1 VPCRNDTPNAQEM
14 LDPAERAHSDAC
26 VRRASSGT
34 ARGGFDGSGPR
45 TRGGGR
51 TGRYRRGP
59 RGPARPLNAIRAG
72 VPRGPRG
79 LDPNGGPTGLG
90 LAPTAG
96 VAAATAGGGAPGA
109 AGAAAAAAYARGAMA
124 ARGGAAEHGLGDE
137 EGVAPGGERA
147 GTPEDAALARKF
159 LNTTSPALPKARPG
173 RCRPARAPAADKPP
187 CAGLCPREPAWR
199 PPQGVHSIQGYA
211 AQAEDAE
218 VPETPVAR
226 PLSTFTPC
234 RAHLWC

>member
-1 VPCRNDTPNAQEM
+1 
-14 LDPAERAHSDAC
+14 
-26 VRRASSGT
+26 
-34 ARGGFDGSGPR
+34 
-45 TRGGGR
+45 
-51 TGRYRRGP
+51 
-59 RGPARPLNAIRAG
+59 

-109 AGAAAAAAYARGAMA
+109 AGAAAAAAAYARGAMA

-137 EGVAPGGERA
+137 EGGAHGGERA

-173 RCRPARAPAADKPP
+173 RRRPASALTAKKSLFARGCAAW
-187 CAGLCPREPAWR
+187 EPAWR
-199 PPQGVHSIQGYA
+199 PPWGAHTGRVPRWLSFGTACDARGTPASSVLDLLSASVVPRGA
-211 AQAEDAE
+211 ASSQEHGKPASL
-218 VPETPVAR
+218 VPPWSK
-226 PLSTFTPC
+226 L
-234 RAHLWC
+234 